1 MYALYLHP
9 QPTFARV
16 EKITVSIINHSPHPL
31 PAYQT
36 SEAAGM
42 DLAAWIEAGSL
53 TLQPLERMLIR
64 TGLHI
69 QLPRG
74 FEAQIRPRSGT
85 AFKKGLT
92 VVNAPGTIDSDYT
105 GEIRLAMINLS
116 SEPLTVAD
124 GERIAQM
131 VVARHEHIQWQPCAA
146 LHETERSSGGFG
158 STGK

>member
-1 MYALYLHP
+1 
-9 QPTFARV
+9 
-16 EKITVSIINHSPHPL
+16 
-31 PAYQT
+31 
-36 SEAAGM
+36 M
-42 DLAAWIEAGSL
+42 DLSAWIPDGSL
-53 TLQPLERMLIR
+53 LLQPLERRLIR

-105 GEIRLAMINLS
+105 GEIMLAMINLS
-116 SEPLTVAD
+116 KEALTIQD

-131 VVARHEHIQWQPCAA
+131 VVARHEHIQWQPGTA
-146 LHETERSSGGFG
+146 LQETARSSGGFG

>member
-1 MYALYLHP
+1 M
-9 QPTFARV
+9 
-16 EKITVSIINHSPHPL
+16 EKITVSVINHSPHPL
-31 PAYQT
+31 PQYQT
-36 SEAAGM
+36 PEAAGM
-42 DLAAWIEAGSL
+42 DLTAWLENGPL
-53 TLQPLERMLIR
+53 TLQPLERALIR

-105 GEIRLAMINLS
+105 GEVRLAMINLS
-116 SEPLTVAD
+116 SDPVTIED

-131 VVARHEHIQWQPCAA
+131 VVARHEHISWQPAQVLQETSRSAA
-146 LHETERSSGGFG
+146 GFG
-158 STGK
+158 STGQ

>member
-1 MYALYLHP
+1 M
-9 QPTFARV
+9 
-16 EKITVSIINHSPHPL
+16 EKITVSIVNHSPHPL

-36 SEAAGM
+36 AEAAGM
-42 DLAAWIEAGSL
+42 DLAAWLEDGPL
-53 TLQPLERMLIR
+53 TLQPLERVLIR
-64 TGLHI
+64 TGLHL

-92 VVNAPGTIDSDYT
+92 VVNSPGTIDSDYT
-105 GEIRLAMINLS
+105 GELRLAMINLS
-116 SEPLTVAD
+116 GEAVTIED

-131 VVARHEHIQWQPCAA
+131 VVARHEHIQWQATTV
-146 LHETERSSGGFG
+146 LNETARSTGGFG